1 MMADDPFEKAVEE
14 SFRETPRP
22 APEDGPVPPTGD
34 ASAPRDGAGGAPWGR
49 SASERDV
56 STATPGTGVPTVGR
70 GLGRSASDAG
80 SPLPER
86 PLTLDTPGRRPEPVD
101 DYVGDYPTGVPH
113 WEKARIDD
121 GTGKPVT
128 AGKDLREPIGDYP
141 NGVPRWDDRSGMRRP
156 EPDRVRPDERRGM
169 FDSGPKNARLVY
181 LMCLGGF
188 LIPLLPL
195 IAAGMAFVNRREA
208 SDDIDTHY
216 TYAMRTVIGIL
227 ILGFLGGLVPLDM
240 IPLYAVG
247 VCAWYGLRCM
257 RGLGRLGADL
267 RIENPN
273 TYWI

>member
-1 MMADDPFEKAVEE
+1 MADDPFEKAVEE
-14 SFRETPRP
+14 SFRETPKPKPDDIPTLPGDDVP
-22 APEDGPVPPTGD
+22 AARD
-34 ASAPRDGAGGAPWGR
+34 AGAPWGR
-49 SASERDV
+49 SAN
-56 STATPGTGVPTVGR
+56 ANGPTPDAPRTGVPTVGR
-70 GLGRSASDAG
+70 GLGRTADGAG
-80 SPLPER
+80 SPAPER
-86 PLTLDTPGRRPEPVD
+86 PLTLDPRGRASEMPD

-113 WEKARIDD
+113 WEKARVDD

-181 LMCLGGF
+181 LMCLAGF

-195 IAAGMAFVNRREA
+195 VAAAMAFVNRREA

-216 TYAMRTVIGIL
+216 TYAFRTVVGIL
-227 ILGFLGGLVPLDM
+227 ILGFLGGLVPPEM

-273 TYWI
+273 TFWI